1 MVEKNKLESIIEKT
15 SNQLTQ
21 KDTTIRERD
30 EKLEDMKTIVSRLT
44 GTNNELLAILS
55 TKVRLEE
62 SLKSLESA
70 NRKLIQVMNY
80 QDFLNLTVDP
90 YQTPWYVAL
99 GEFTYYFLL

>member
-1 MVEKNKLESIIEKT
+1 MVEKNKLESVIEKT
-15 SNQLTQ
+15 SNQITQ
-21 KDTTIRERD
+21 KDAIIRERD

-80 QDFLNLTVDP
+80 QDFLNLTSVRGP
-90 YQTPWYVAL
+90 YFGL
-99 GEFTYYFLL
+99 GEFTYYF